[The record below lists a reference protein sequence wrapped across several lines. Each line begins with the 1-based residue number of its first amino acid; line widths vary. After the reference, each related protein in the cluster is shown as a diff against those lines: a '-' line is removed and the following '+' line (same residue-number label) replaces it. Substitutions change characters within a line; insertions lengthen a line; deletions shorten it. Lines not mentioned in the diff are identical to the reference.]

1 MNKLEKR
8 NFIFIF
14 FCGICWVFWN
24 ISTNF
29 LIEKWISKEYSF
41 LISVSI
47 IIIFAIIFWKI
58 LNSWKNKTEKIWYL
72 DEFWKKHN
80 HKAWYMALNV
90 VFFINLFL
98 LILENYFYKIS
109 DFVTFSDFLWI
120 LFISLALLFSIF
132 NYYYYKNPDKI

>member
-14 FCGICWVFWN
+14 FCGICWLFWN

-41 LISVSI
+41 LISVFI

>member
-14 FCGICWVFWN
+14 FCGICWLFWN

>member
-41 LISVSI
+41 LISISI

>member
-14 FCGICWVFWN
+14 FCGICWLFWN

-41 LISVSI
+41 LISISI

>member
-41 LISVSI
+41 LISVFI